1 MTDATDTTQP
11 PGFPGGPVA
20 LWLNRVTLALA
31 AIGGIGTLGIMAII
45 NADVIGRGAF
55 GTPVPATA
63 EIVSAAIVAIVFLQL
78 PQATAAG
85 RNVRS
90 DMLLNRLGRDHGR
103 AGYMLDTVHH
113 AVGTLMLGI
122 LIYYVAPGI
131 FESIE
136 GNETVGLYGIFTM
149 PRWPFVVCV
158 LAGCILTLAQYAMLT
173 LGFAIKA
180 FGRGATA

>member
-1 MTDATDTTQP
+1 MTGTPDTIVP
-11 PGFPGGPVA
+11 SGGPGGPLI
-20 LWLNRVTLALA
+20 LWLNRLTLALA
-31 AIGGIGTLGIMAII
+31 ALGGLGTLGIMAII

-55 GTPVPATA
+55 GAPIPVTA

-78 PQATAAG
+78 PLATGAG

-90 DMLLNRLGRDHGR
+90 DMLLNRLGRGDGR
-103 AGYMLDTVHH
+103 SGAVLDMIHH
-113 AVGTLMLGI
+113 AVGTMMLGI
-122 LIYYVAPGI
+122 LIYYITPGI
-131 FESIE
+131 FDSIE

-158 LAGCILTLAQYAMLT
+158 LAGCVLTMVQYLALT

-180 FGRGATA
+180 FGRGAPQ

>member
-1 MTDATDTTQP
+1 M
-11 PGFPGGPVA
+11 VA
-20 LWLNRVTLALA
+20 LWLNRATLALA
-31 AIGGIGTLGIMAII
+31 VIGGVGTLGIMAII

-63 EIVSAAIVAIVFLQL
+63 EIVSAAIVAVVFLQL
-78 PQATAAG
+78 PQATMAG

-90 DMLLNRLGRDHGR
+90 DMLLNRLGRNQGR
-103 AGYMLDTVHH
+103 GADLLDMFHH

-122 LIYYVAPGI
+122 LIWYIAPGI
-131 FESIE
+131 FDSID

-158 LAGCILTLAQYAMLT
+158 LAGCVLTLAQYAMLT
-173 LGFAIKA
+173 VGFALRA
-180 FGRGATA
+180 MGRRAET